1 MFNKS
6 QKSETK
12 IEIQKNTKQE
22 DTIDIQKTDDEQKDE
37 EDKKDITPKKE
48 DEEKTSSNNKSNNT
62 NKKTNTN
69 NTKTESTPQN
79 TAPVQQEQ
87 PKQQEQPVQPKQ
99 PEPAK
104 ESGPWEAW
112 GMTKEQYYNEPL
124 HSWERVDFK
133 ASSCG
138 SESNCLSVCAAKGD
152 TYDGYLYSCEIITS
166 ASGKFLGV
174 MLDLEKLN

>member
-1 MFNKS
+1 MFKRIIIFIILIVSIIGISGFTYFNNNKS

-62 NKKTNTN
+62 NKKANTN
-69 NTKTESTPQN
+69 NTKTESTPQ
-79 TAPVQQEQ
+79 
-87 PKQQEQPVQPKQ
+87 
-99 PEPAK
+99 
-104 ESGPWEAW
+104 
-112 GMTKEQYYNEPL
+112 YYNEPL
-124 HSWERVDFK
+124 HRWERVDFK